1 MSALRSVRDRLE
13 RLREWEPELSREAFT
28 AAWQSYYWVVAGL
41 LAVGG
46 VAATGRLFFRQ
57 HGFGPP
63 LPHNDSVILEYVGWF
78 VANGNTLYTDIWEIK
93 PPLAFFPSYLFA
105 HVTGTN
111 MYAHHMLGIATTAL
125 GLVVTV
131 ALTAR
136 LVGTLTESPVAGLAA
151 GLTFF
156 VLPDLFYLPWLGY
169 KAKMMVYVFGL
180 AALDRAVH
188 DRHFTSG
195 LLAGIAVGF
204 WQLSVV
210 FPLLTTIF
218 ALRRRSLAVLK
229 RHVAGGAV
237 AIGIIGASLLL
248 YADLGGFVAEV
259 LLGPLVLQSETAP
272 FDPRTYVLFF
282 HNDLGRWVT
291 LVGAGGLGLTLL
303 HAGLSETGHLDGE
316 GTPAWPLAVG
326 GVLVT
331 LIIVFIDFDGLWD
344 MVYPLVFTALGVGF
358 LVSYLPRRVGVALL
372 VVFGLLLVPAFAP
385 SEFVRQDP
393 VEMEASDG
401 LPPALDSEREH
412 VYWTAQS
419 VESCRFF
426 GGSTQQSILK
436 YYPDADSLAEAP
448 CGDVG
453 LYWAVTQQRLSSA
466 LPFGSQS
473 NAGNVTPVP
482 QPGPTVADE
491 GFDYRVEN
499 DSVVVALPVVNEADE
514 RRTAEVV
521 VEITAGGETLTQCR
535 EPSLS
540 GGEQTTLRFRFDEVS
555 TESLSISIWVD
566 DERAPSS
573 ACA

>member
-1 MSALRSVRDRLE
+1 VSALQFLRNRLD
-13 RLREWEPELSREAFT
+13 RLREWEPSLSREAFT
-28 AAWQSYYWVVAGL
+28 AAWQRYYWVLAGL
-41 LAVGG
+41 LAVAG
-46 VAATGRLFFRQ
+46 VAATGRLFFRR
-57 HGFGPP
+57 HGYGPP

-93 PPLAFFPSYLFA
+93 PPLAFFPSYLYA

-136 LVGTLTESPVAGLAA
+136 IVGTLTDSPVAGLAA
-151 GLTFF
+151 GVTFF

-204 WQLSVV
+204 WQLSVL

-218 ALRRRSLAVLK
+218 ALRQRSLAVVK
-229 RHVAGGAV
+229 RHVAGGV
-237 AIGIIGASLLL
+237 TAIGLIGASILL

-272 FDPRTYVLFF
+272 FDPQVYFLFF

-291 LVGAGGLGLTLL
+291 LLGATGLGVALL
-303 HAGLSETGHLDGE
+303 DAKRS
-316 GTPAWPLAVG
+316 PAWPLAVG

-331 LIIVFIDFDGLWD
+331 LIIVFVDFDGLWD

-358 LVSYLPRRVGVALL
+358 LVSYLPRRVGVALI
-372 VVFGLLLVPAFAP
+372 VVFALVMTPMFAP
-385 SEFVRQDP
+385 SEFIRQDP
-393 VEMEASDG
+393 VEMEPSDG

-426 GGSTQQSILK
+426 GGGTQQSILE
-436 YYPDADSLAEAP
+436 YYPEADSLAEAP
-448 CGDVG
+448 CGDAG
-453 LYWAVTQQRLSSA
+453 LYWAVTQQKLSRA
-466 LPFGSQS
+466 LPFVSQS
-473 NAGNVTPVP
+473 DAGNVTPVA
-482 QPGPTVADE
+482 QPGPTITDE
-491 GFDYRVEN
+491 GFDYRTEN
-499 DSVVVALPVVNEADE
+499 DSVTVTVPLVNEADE

-521 VEITAGGETLTQCR
+521 VEITTDGETLTRCR

-540 GGEQTTLRFRFDEVS
+540 AGEQTTLRFRFDGVS

-566 DERAPSS
+566 DERAPTS

>member
-1 MSALRSVRDRLE
+1 
-13 RLREWEPELSREAFT
+13 
-28 AAWQSYYWVVAGL
+28 
-41 LAVGG
+41 
-46 VAATGRLFFRQ
+46 
-57 HGFGPP
+57 
-63 LPHNDSVILEYVGWF
+63 
-78 VANGNTLYTDIWEIK
+78 
-93 PPLAFFPSYLFA
+93 
-105 HVTGTN
+105 
-111 MYAHHMLGIATTAL
+111 MLGIATTAL

-136 LVGTLTESPVAGLAA
+136 IVGTLTESPVAGLAA

-180 AALDRAVH
+180 GALDRAVH

-195 LLAGIAVGF
+195 LLAGVAVGF
-204 WQLSVV
+204 WQLSVL

-229 RHVAGGAV
+229 RHVAGGTAAV
-237 AIGIIGASLLL
+237 GIIGASLLL
-248 YADLGGFVAEV
+248 YADVGGFVAEV

-272 FDPRTYVLFF
+272 FDPRTYFLFF

-291 LVGAGGLGLTLL
+291 LLGATGLGVALVD
-303 HAGLSETGHLDGE
+303 ARRS
-316 GTPAWPLAVG
+316 PAWPLAVG

-331 LIIVFIDFDGLWD
+331 LVVVFIDFDGLWD
-344 MVYPLVFTALGVGF
+344 IVYPLVFTALGVGF
-358 LVSYLPRRVGVALL
+358 LVSYLPRRVGVALI
-372 VVFGLLLVPAFAP
+372 VVFALVMAPMFAP
-385 SEFVRQDP
+385 SEFIRQDP
-393 VEMEASDG
+393 VEMESSDG

-426 GGSTQQSILK
+426 GGGTQQSILK

-448 CGDVG
+448 CGDAS

-466 LPFGSQS
+466 LSFGSQS
-473 NAGNVTPVP
+473 DAGNVTPVP

-491 GFDYRVEN
+491 GFDYQVEN
-499 DSVVVALPVVNEADE
+499 DSVVVTVPVVNEADE

-521 VEITAGGETLTQCR
+521 VEIPSEGETLTRCR

-540 GGEQTTLRFRFDEVS
+540 SGEQTTLRFRFDGVS

-566 DERAPSS
+566 DERAPST
-573 ACA
+573 ACE

>member
-1 MSALRSVRDRLE
+1 VFALQFVRDRLD
-13 RLREWEPELSREAFT
+13 RLREWERDLSRETLT
-28 AAWQSYYWVVAGL
+28 AAWRSYYWVAAGL
-41 LAVGG
+41 LAACG
-46 VAATGRLFFRQ
+46 VAATGRLFFRR

-105 HVTGTN
+105 QVTGTN

-136 LVGTLTESPVAGLAA
+136 IVGTLTESPVAGLAA
-151 GLTFF
+151 GVTFL

-210 FPLLTTIF
+210 FPLLTTTY
-218 ALRRRSLAVLK
+218 AARTRSLTALK

-237 AIGIIGASLLL
+237 SIGIIGASLLL
-248 YADLGGFVAEV
+248 YADVGGFVAEV
-259 LLGPLVLQSETAP
+259 VLGPLVLQSETGP
-272 FDPRTYVLFF
+272 FDPQTYVLLFQ
-282 HNDLGRWVT
+282 NDLGRWVT
-291 LVGAGGLGLTLL
+291 LVGAGGLGVALID
-303 HAGLSETGHLDGE
+303 ARRS
-316 GTPAWPLAVG
+316 PAWPLGVG

-344 MVYPLVFTALGVGF
+344 MVYPLVFTALGVGI
-358 LVSYLPRRVGVALL
+358 LVSYLPRRVGVALV
-372 VVFGLLLVPAFAP
+372 VVFALVMAPMFAP
-385 SEFVRQDP
+385 SEFIRQDR
-393 VEMEASDG
+393 VEMESSDG

-426 GGSTQQSILK
+426 GGGTQRSILE
-436 YYPDADSLAEAP
+436 YYPEADSLAEAP
-448 CGDVG
+448 CGDAG
-453 LYWAVTQQRLSSA
+453 LYWAVTQQKLSSA
-466 LPFGSQS
+466 LPFVSQS
-473 NAGNVTPVP
+473 DAGNVTPTP

-491 GFDYRVEN
+491 GFDYRIAN
-499 DSVVVALPVVNEADE
+499 DSVVVTVPVVNEADE
-514 RRTAEVV
+514 RRPAEVV
-521 VEITAGGETLTQCR
+521 VEVATERETVTRCQETSLAGGER
-535 EPSLS
+535 
-540 GGEQTTLRFRFDEVS
+540 TTLRFRFDGVS
-555 TESLSISIWVD
+555 TDSLSISIRVTD
-566 DERAPSS
+566 DLAPTT
-573 ACA
+573 ACE

>member
-1 MSALRSVRDRLE
+1 MSALQFVRE
-13 RLREWEPELSREAFT
+13 RLDSLREGEWTLSRETLT
-28 AAWQSYYWVVAGL
+28 AAWRSYYWVVAGL
-41 LAVGG
+41 FAVGG
-46 VAATGRLFFRQ
+46 VAATGRLFFRR

-105 HVTGTN
+105 QVTGTN

-136 LVGTLTESPVAGLAA
+136 IVGTLTESPVAGLAA

-180 AALDRAVH
+180 GALDRAVH

-204 WQLSVV
+204 WQLSVL

-229 RHVAGGAV
+229 RHVAGGAAAV
-237 AIGIIGASLLL
+237 GIIGASLLL
-248 YADLGGFVAEV
+248 YADVGGFVAEV

-272 FDPRTYVLFF
+272 FDPRTYFLFF

-291 LVGAGGLGLTLL
+291 LLGATGLGVALVD
-303 HAGLSETGHLDGE
+303 AKRS
-316 GTPAWPLAVG
+316 PAWPLAVG

-331 LIIVFIDFDGLWD
+331 LVVVFIDFDGLWD

-358 LVSYLPRRVGVALL
+358 LVSYLPRRVGVALI
-372 VVFGLLLVPAFAP
+372 VVFALVMAPMFAP
-385 SEFVRQDP
+385 SEFIRQDP
-393 VEMEASDG
+393 VEMESSDG

-426 GGSTQQSILK
+426 GGGTQQSILK

-448 CGDVG
+448 CGDAG

-466 LPFGSQS
+466 LSFGSQS
-473 NAGNVTPVP
+473 DAGNVTPVA

-491 GFDYRVEN
+491 GFDYQVEN
-499 DSVVVALPVVNEADE
+499 DSVVVTVPVVNEADE

-521 VEITAGGETLTQCR
+521 VEITSEGETLTRCR

-540 GGEQTTLRFRFDEVS
+540 SGEQTTLRFRFDGVS

-566 DERAPSS
+566 DERAPST
-573 ACA
+573 ACE

>member
-1 MSALRSVRDRLE
+1 VFALQFVRDRLE
-13 RLREWEPELSREAFT
+13 RLREWERDLSRETLA
-28 AAWQSYYWVVAGL
+28 AAWQRYYWVVAGL
-41 LAVGG
+41 LAAGG
-46 VAATGRLFFRQ
+46 VAATGRLFFRR
-57 HGFGPP
+57 HGYGPP

-136 LVGTLTESPVAGLAA
+136 IVGTLTDSPVAGLAA
-151 GLTFF
+151 GVTFL

-218 ALRRRSLAVLK
+218 ALRRRSVAVLK
-229 RHVAGGAV
+229 RHVAGGAA
-237 AIGIIGASLLL
+237 AIGLIGASILL

-272 FDPRTYVLFF
+272 FDPQVYFLFF
-282 HNDLGRWVT
+282 HNDLGRWIT
-291 LVGAGGLGLTLL
+291 LLGAGGLGVALVD
-303 HAGLSETGHLDGE
+303 ARRS
-316 GTPAWPLAVG
+316 PAWPLGVG

-331 LIIVFIDFDGLWD
+331 LIVVFVDFDGLWD
-344 MVYPLVFTALGVGF
+344 MVFPLVFTALGVGV
-358 LVSYLPRRVGVALL
+358 LVSYLPRRVGLALV

-393 VEMEASDG
+393 VEMESSNG

-426 GGSTQQSILK
+426 GGGTQRSILE
-436 YYPDADSLAEAP
+436 YYPEADSLAQAP
-448 CGDVG
+448 CGDAG
-453 LYWAVTQQRLSSA
+453 LYWAVTRQKLSSA

-473 NAGNVTPVP
+473 DAGTVTPTP

-491 GFDYRVEN
+491 GFDYRVAN
-499 DSVVVALPVVNEADE
+499 DSVVVTVPVVNEADE

-521 VEITAGGETLTQCR
+521 VEIVADGETLTRCR

-540 GGEQTTLRFRFDEVS
+540 GGEQTTLRYTFDGVS

-566 DERAPSS
+566 DERAPAS

>member
-1 MSALRSVRDRLE
+1 VVALQFVRERLE
-13 RLREWEPELSREAFT
+13 RLREWEPNLSRET
-28 AAWQSYYWVVAGL
+28 LKLTWHDYYWVVAGL
-41 LAVGG
+41 LAVCG
-46 VAATGRLFFRQ
+46 VAATGRLFFRR
-57 HGFGPP
+57 HGYGPP

-111 MYAHHMLGIATTAL
+111 MYAHHLLGIATTAL

-136 LVGTLTESPVAGLAA
+136 IVGTLTDSPVAGLAA
-151 GLTFF
+151 GVTFF

-180 AALDRAVH
+180 ATLDRAVH
-188 DRHFTSG
+188 DRYFTSG
-195 LLAGIAVGF
+195 LLAGLAVGF

-218 ALRRRSLAVLK
+218 ALRRRSFTVLK
-229 RHVAGGAV
+229 RHVAGGAT
-237 AIGIIGASLLL
+237 AIGVIGASILL

-291 LVGAGGLGLTLL
+291 LLGAGGLGVALVD
-303 HAGLSETGHLDGE
+303 ARRS
-316 GTPAWPLAVG
+316 PAWPLGVG

-331 LIIVFIDFDGLWD
+331 LVIVFIDFDGLWD
-344 MVYPLVFTALGVGF
+344 MVYPLVFTALGVG
-358 LVSYLPRRVGVALL
+358 LVVSYLPRRVGVALV
-372 VVFGLLLVPAFAP
+372 VVFAVVMTPMFAP
-385 SEFVRQDP
+385 SEFIRQEP
-393 VEMEASDG
+393 VQMEASDG
-401 LPPALDSEREH
+401 YPPALDSEREH

-426 GGSTQQSILK
+426 GGGTQQSILQ

-453 LYWAVTQQRLSSA
+453 LYWAVTRQRLSSA
-466 LPFGSQS
+466 LPFGSAS
-473 NAGNVTPVP
+473 TAGNVTPTAK
-482 QPGPTVADE
+482 PGVTVTDE
-491 GFDYRVEN
+491 GFDYSVDN
-499 DSVVVALPVVNEADE
+499 DSVVVTVPVVNEADE
-514 RRTAEVV
+514 RRSAEVV
-521 VEITAGGETLTQCR
+521 VEITTDGETLTRCQ

-540 GGEQTTLRFRFDEVS
+540 SGERTTLRFRFDGVS
-555 TESLSISIWVD
+555 TESLSISIWAD
-566 DERAPSS
+566 DERAPAT

>member
-1 MSALRSVRDRLE
+1 MLALQVVRERLD
-13 RLREWEPELSREAFT
+13 RLREWQRELSRETLT
-28 AAWQSYYWVVAGL
+28 AAWHSYYWVVAGL

-46 VAATGRLFFRQ
+46 VAATGRLFFRR

-78 VANGNTLYTDIWEIK
+78 VANGNTLDTDIWEIK
-93 PPLAFFPSYLFA
+93 PPLAFFPTYLFA
-105 HVTGTN
+105 QFTGTN

-136 LVGTLTESPVAGLAA
+136 IVGTLTESPVAGLAA

-204 WQLSVV
+204 WQLSVL

-218 ALRRRSLAVLK
+218 ALRRRSLTVLK
-229 RHVAGGAV
+229 RHVAGGAA

-272 FDPRTYVLFF
+272 FEPRTYFLFF

-291 LVGAGGLGLTLL
+291 LLGATGLGVALVD
-303 HAGLSETGHLDGE
+303 ARRS
-316 GTPAWPLAVG
+316 PAWPLAVG

-331 LIIVFIDFDGLWD
+331 LIVVFIDFDGLWD
-344 MVYPLVFTALGVGF
+344 MVYPLVFTALGVG
-358 LVSYLPRRVGVALL
+358 LVVSYLPRRVGVALV
-372 VVFGLLLVPAFAP
+372 VVFALVMAPMFAP
-385 SEFVRQDP
+385 SEFIRQDP
-393 VEMEASDG
+393 VEMESSNG

-426 GGSTQQSILK
+426 GGGTQQSILK
-436 YYPDADSLAEAP
+436 YYPEADALAEAP
-448 CGDVG
+448 CGDAG

-473 NAGNVTPVP
+473 SAGNVTPTA
-482 QPGPTVADE
+482 QSGPTVADE
-491 GFDYRVEN
+491 GFDYRVAN
-499 DSVVVALPVVNEADE
+499 DSVVVTVPLVNDADE
-514 RRTAEVV
+514 RRPADVV
-521 VEITAGGETLTQCR
+521 VKVSTTSETVTRCT
-535 EPSLS
+535 ETSLA
-540 GGEQTTLRFRFDEVS
+540 GGEQTTLRFRVEEVS
-555 TESLSISIWVD
+555 TESLSISIWVND
-566 DERAPSS
+566 DRAPST
-573 ACA
+573 ACE